1 MLWPLVSTKR
11 RALVKQAPIAYDSA
25 LSCGLVDLLLMRH
38 GIAVKRHQGVDH
50 PERCLTPLG
59 LARTFE
65 VCCRLRD
72 LGFSS
77 ERLFSSPYR
86 RAHETAELAVK
97 SGMAPEV
104 EIASCLQPGGDPWS
118 LVQRLKG
125 SCLFVGHEPDL
136 SLLAAELIGS
146 RSGGLR
152 LRKAGLCH
160 LRWDEPHQDP
170 RGVAQL
176 QGLLRPRLLLPGC
189 D

>member
-1 MLWPLVSTKR
+1 
-11 RALVKQAPIAYDSA
+11 
-25 LSCGLVDLLLMRH
+25 MRH

-77 ERLFSSPYR
+77 DRLYSSPYR

>member
-1 MLWPLVSTKR
+1 
-11 RALVKQAPIAYDSA
+11 
-25 LSCGLVDLLLMRH
+25 MRH

-104 EIASCLQPGGDPWS
+104 EIASWLQPGGDPWS

>member
-1 MLWPLVSTKR
+1 
-11 RALVKQAPIAYDSA
+11 
-25 LSCGLVDLLLMRH
+25 MRH

-77 ERLFSSPYR
+77 ERLYSSPYR

>member
-1 MLWPLVSTKR
+1 
-11 RALVKQAPIAYDSA
+11 
-25 LSCGLVDLLLMRH
+25 MRH

-77 ERLFSSPYR
+77 ERLYSSPYR

-152 LRKAGLCH
+152 LRKAGLCR

-176 QGLLRPRLLLPGC
+176 QGLLTPRLLLPGC

>member
-1 MLWPLVSTKR
+1 
-11 RALVKQAPIAYDSA
+11 
-25 LSCGLVDLLLMRH
+25 MRH
-38 GIAVKRHQGVDH
+38 GIAVKRRQGADH
-50 PERCLTPLG
+50 PDRCLTPLG
-59 LARTFE
+59 LERTFE

-77 ERLFSSPYR
+77 DRLYSSPYR

-97 SGMAPEV
+97 SGMASEV
-104 EIASCLQPGGDPWS
+104 ELASCLKPGGDPWS

-136 SLLAAELIGS
+136 SLLASQLIGARS
-146 RSGGLR
+146 RGLR

-160 LRWDEPHQDP
+160 LRWDELHQDP

-189 D
+189 V

>member
-1 MLWPLVSTKR
+1 
-11 RALVKQAPIAYDSA
+11 
-25 LSCGLVDLLLMRH
+25 MRH